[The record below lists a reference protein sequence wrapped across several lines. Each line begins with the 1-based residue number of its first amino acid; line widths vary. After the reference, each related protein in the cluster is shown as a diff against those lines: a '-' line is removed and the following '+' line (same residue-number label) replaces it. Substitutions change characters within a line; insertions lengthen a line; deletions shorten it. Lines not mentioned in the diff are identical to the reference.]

1 MKKKHSYLL
10 ILFFIAGIS
19 TLHAQQAP
27 IINARIKGKVSDIQ
41 SNEILIGASISIK
54 GTTNGSVTDENGE
67 FVLITGQKL
76 PLTLMVSY
84 IGYKN
89 KEVIIS
95 DSNVE
100 IKLEESQNEL
110 QEITV
115 SSRRRKESP
124 QEIPLPI
131 SVISGANVENT
142 GAFNPNRIKEYI
154 PSVQFYASNGRNT
167 TLNIR
172 GLGSSFGLTNDG
184 IDPGV
189 GFYVDGVYYARPAAT
204 AIDFVDLEQIEVLRG
219 PQGTLY
225 GKNTTAGAFNS
236 TTRSPSFTLSARF
249 ETTYGNLNFIQ
260 VYNLIIFYR

>member
-10 ILFFIAGIS
+10 ILFFITGIS
-19 TLHAQQAP
+19 TIHAQQAP

-115 SSRRRKESP
+115 SYRRRKESP

-131 SVISGANVENT
+131 SVISGANVEN
-142 GAFNPNRIKEYI
+142 NCSLP
-154 PSVQFYASNGRNT
+154 
-167 TLNIR
+167 
-172 GLGSSFGLTNDG
+172 
-184 IDPGV
+184 
-189 GFYVDGVYYARPAAT
+189 
-204 AIDFVDLEQIEVLRG
+204 
-219 PQGTLY
+219 
-225 GKNTTAGAFNS
+225 
-236 TTRSPSFTLSARF
+236 
-249 ETTYGNLNFIQ
+249 
-260 VYNLIIFYR
+260 